1 MKLNLPPCT
10 LKIAP
15 SADNSKRETV
25 FDIVRKGWV
34 ALTPEEYVR
43 QSFIH
48 YMISALGVPVTH
60 ISVEQSFLFDN
71 GKPQR
76 ADIVVYDSVLQPYIL
91 IECKASSVK
100 ITSEI
105 FTQATRYNAYIKAR
119 YIVITN
125 GLNHYCLS
133 TENFIDYSYEKN
145 IPHYPLQR

>member
-10 LKIAP
+10 LKIE
-15 SADNSKRETV
+15 SSDHSERKTV
-25 FDIVRKGWV
+25 FDIVRKQWV

-48 YMISALGVPVTH
+48 YMTESLGVPVTH
-60 ISVEQSFLFDN
+60 ISVEQSFLFEN

-76 ADIVVYDSVLQPYIL
+76 ADIVVYDSKAQPFL
-91 IECKASSVK
+91 LVECKASSIK

-105 FTQATRYNAYIKAR
+105 FSQATRYNAYIKAR
-119 YIVITN
+119 YILVTN

-133 TENFIDYSYEKN
+133 TENFIDYNVEKN
-145 IPHYPLQR
+145 IPQYL